1 MTPQSTHTSG
11 SCPACGSESCWGH
24 SQLGVGGCIVLTLR
38 EQQRQAEPCITDRDC
53 INDGWSQASGVEAK
67 LHLTWVL
74 LQVKS
79 GTRLPS
85 LRTPSELVSGYF
97 GRAQERCEAGGYGA
111 WTMPRYQKG
120 EKCSEALQTALHDSP
135 ACCTSQCLQARENS

>member
-1 MTPQSTHTSG
+1 MMHG
-11 SCPACGSESCWGH
+11 A
-24 SQLGVGGCIVLTLR
+24 R
-38 EQQRQAEPCITDRDC
+38 RQVKAR
-53 INDGWSQASGVEAK
+53 

-97 GRAQERCEAGGYGA
+97 GRAQKRCELGRYGA
-111 WTMPRYQKG
+111 WTMLRYQKV
-120 EKCSEALQTALHDSP
+120 EKCSGALQTALHEPSP